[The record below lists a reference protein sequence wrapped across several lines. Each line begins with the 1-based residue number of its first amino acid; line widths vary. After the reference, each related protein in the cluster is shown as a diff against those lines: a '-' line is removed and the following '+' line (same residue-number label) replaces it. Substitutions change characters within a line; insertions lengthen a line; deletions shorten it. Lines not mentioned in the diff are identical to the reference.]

1 MSEIRTDT
9 INNASGDNDSGIDLS
24 TNDKVVIKTANT
36 TAWTVD
42 ASQNVGIGTSS
53 PTSSSGGKLLAI
65 ETTADV
71 HTNLVFNTA
80 NTDKNGIIEARRTG
94 RSGAERFAQLNL
106 QNNSDGGEM
115 RFYTASSGSDISERM
130 RIDSSGNVGF
140 GITSPTFA
148 SGNGFHLADNFYHG
162 YGNGNGTRPDFQVGQ
177 DSGTNTLAFRC
188 GTGGDTIDLSI
199 NTSGV
204 FSGDFN
210 DTSDE
215 RLKENI
221 QNIADNQINIVKQ
234 LRPVTFDWKEQ
245 GKGSDTGFIAQ
256 EVKLL
261 LPNDVHTATGQDD
274 DSQLGI
280 NSLGLI
286 ATLTKA
292 LQESIAKIETL
303 EARITALENA

>member
-1 MSEIRTDT
+1 MSEIKVNSVVNST
-9 INNASGDNDSGIDLS
+9 GDNDSGLDLS
-24 TNDKVVIKTANT
+24 TNDQVIIKTANT
-36 TAWTVD
+36 TAVTVD
-42 ASQNVGIGTSS
+42 SSQNVTNAGNLTNTGTSTLTGALS
-53 PTSSSGGKLLAI
+53 AKGGAVFN
-65 ETTADV
+65 EDSADV
-71 HTNLVFNTA
+71 DFRVETDGNA
-80 NTDKNGIIEARRTG
+80 NTLFIEG
-94 RSGAERFAQLNL
+94 SS
-106 QNNSDGGEM
+106 NNMSIGH
-115 RFYTASSGSDISERM
+115 
-130 RIDSSGNVGF
+130 
-140 GITSPTFA
+140 SPPTIA
-148 SGNGFHLADNFYHG
+148 SGNGVHLADSYFIG
-162 YGNGNGTRPDFQVGQ
+162 FGGGNGTRPDYQLGQ
-177 DSGTNTLAFRC
+177 DSSNNTLAFRC
-188 GTGGDTIDLSI
+188 GTGADTADLSI
-199 NTSGV
+199 NTSGL

-234 LRPVTFDWKEQ
+234 LRPVTFDWKEE

-292 LQESIAKIETL
+292 IQELSAKNDAL